1 MKATQQLK
9 DEHEAILMM
18 LNVMEKMAQQLKQGQ
33 KGAEK
38 DIPAVVDFLKGFAD
52 RCHHGKEE
60 EILFPAMEAAGIPRN
75 GGPIGVMLHEH
86 DAGRRL
92 IKDMSAAIAD
102 AAPEHLAQAMQ
113 DYIELLRTHIYK
125 ENEILFMMADQHLPA
140 QQQEDLYNRF
150 EVLEEERM
158 GTGQHEEYHRFLKRM
173 AEQYG
178 V

>member
-18 LNVMEKMAQQLKQGQ
+18 LKVMEKMAQQLKQGQ

-38 DIPAVVDFLKGFAD
+38 DMPAVVDFLRGFAD

-60 EILFPAMEAAGIPRN
+60 EILFPAMEGAGIPRN

-86 DAGRRL
+86 DAGRSL
-92 IKDMSAAIAD
+92 IKDMSAATSD
-102 AAPEHLAQAMQ
+102 FDPEKLAQSMQ
-113 DYIELLRTHIYK
+113 DYIELLRTHIHK
-125 ENEILFMMADQHLPA
+125 ENEILFKMADQHIPS
-140 QQQEDLYNRF
+140 QQQEDIYERF

-158 GTGQHEEYHRFLKRM
+158 GAGQHEEYHRVLKRM
-173 AEQYG
+173 AAQYG
-178 V
+178 A